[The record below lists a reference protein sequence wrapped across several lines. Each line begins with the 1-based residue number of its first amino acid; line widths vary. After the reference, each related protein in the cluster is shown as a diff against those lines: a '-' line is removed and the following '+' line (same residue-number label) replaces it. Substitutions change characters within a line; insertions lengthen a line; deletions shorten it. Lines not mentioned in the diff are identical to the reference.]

1 MHRRCRTLGRRMA
14 GLMGGMLLVVSAF
27 AQLPPAPVEV
37 HHIHGLAL
45 DRRDPEVLYVATHT
59 GLVRLRPNATP
70 EWAGSFFDLMG
81 FTPHPTEA
89 GLVFASG
96 HPDLATYREQKIGN
110 LGLLVSRDGGR
121 TWRSVALQGDADFHA
136 LAYHPGNG
144 GELYG
149 WSVAERPGLY
159 RIATT
164 SWVVEPVRAVGLA
177 DVLTLAASPDPG
189 GPLLAGTKTGL
200 FVSRSRGATWVRVE
214 TISVTPVTALAYHA
228 TDGRIVYL
236 YLAAPGPG
244 LLRSRDGGR
253 AWEAVNAAI
262 PAGSG
267 AVALAVGP
275 GDHVLVATS
284 KADILRSRDGGRT
297 WKAVLDQGRPASV
310 GPWRHAPDG
319 SLSAAACACGEA
331 L

>member
-1 MHRRCRTLGRRMA
+1 VKSAERSLRRLARGGLLSHASALA
-14 GLMGGMLLVVSAF
+14 GLFVGTLLVASAL

-59 GLVRLRPNATP
+59 GLVRLRPNAAP

-81 FTPHPTEA
+81 FTAHSTEA
-89 GLVFASG
+89 GLLFASG
-96 HPDLATYREQKIGN
+96 HPDLATYRGQKVGN

-121 TWRSVALQGDADFHA
+121 TWRSVALQGAADFHA

-159 RIATT
+159 RIPTT
-164 SWVVEPVRAVGLA
+164 SWVAEPIRAVRLV

-200 FVSRSRGATWVRVE
+200 FVSRSRGATWARVE
-214 TISVTPVTALAYHA
+214 TISTAPVTTLAYHA
-228 TDGRIVYL
+228 TDGRVVYL
-236 YLAAPGPG
+236 YLAPPGRG
-244 LLRSRDGGR
+244 LLRSRNGGS
-253 AWEAVNAAI
+253 AWEAVDGAV
-262 PAGSG
+262 PAGSVG
-267 AVALAVGP
+267 VALAVGP
-275 GDHVLVATS
+275 GDHVVVATS

-297 WKAVLDQGRPASV
+297 WKPMLEQGRPVSR
-310 GPWRHAPDG
+310 P
-319 SLSAAACACGEA
+319 
-331 L
+331 